1 MKYYTKLRK
10 IEEEIEELE
19 HYFVNDYLEPD
30 LHNLPPTIVYL
41 EFNYF
46 YETKERVF
54 FPPFLRKLDLPF
66 YYIYPLDNL
75 PDSVESMYVTLR
87 NQPIIFPINLFSL
100 HVRLEDNSRLPIK
113 YLPKSLKILKV
124 NNVTTKEDWTKLPNV
139 KDLYIEGKTDVTK
152 VPNSVKKLTLE
163 TKISM
168 LKSPPHLKAFYL
180 TTDNCNLLPIFPA
193 NIKRVSIKCDNM
205 EEVMKQLKYL
215 PKRVVKPYF
224 SYDME
229 DE

>member
-1 MKYYTKLRK
+1 M
-10 IEEEIEELE
+10 EEEIEELE

-30 LHNLPPTIVYL
+30 LNNLPPTIAYL

-46 YETKERVF
+46 YEIKERFF
-54 FPPFLRKLDLPF
+54 FPPFLRKLDLP
-66 YYIYPLDNL
+66 YMCLYSLDNL
-75 PDSVESMYVTLR
+75 PDSLEIMYVTLN

-113 YLPKSLKILKV
+113 YLPKSLTILKV

-163 TKISM
+163 SQISM
-168 LKSPPHLKAFYL
+168 LTCPPYLKAFYL
-180 TTDNCNLLPIFPA
+180 KISHCNMLPIFPA
-193 NIKRVSIKCDNM
+193 NIKRISIKCDNM

-215 PKRVVKPYF
+215 PKKVVKPFF
-224 SYDME
+224 SPECYEIE